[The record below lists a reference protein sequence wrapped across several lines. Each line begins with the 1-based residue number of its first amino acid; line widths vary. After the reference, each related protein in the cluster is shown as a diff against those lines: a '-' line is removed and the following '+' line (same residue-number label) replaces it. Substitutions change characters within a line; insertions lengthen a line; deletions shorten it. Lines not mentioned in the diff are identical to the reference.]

1 MVQSGPFDTEFRGA
15 HAEGGGPIFAR
26 RYERRQARLNLRS
39 RSADMLFMNQRR
51 KPRFEADQSIWIT
64 LFGEPDIRLAAR
76 IKNVSE
82 RGIGLEL
89 QGPVA
94 IGTALK
100 FEVDDSLIL
109 GEVIYCRQDEG
120 SFYVGV
126 ELEQALCGL
135 GALAKALGAFSDASS
150 DAQQEDPMKERRHQH

>member
-1 MVQSGPFDTEFRGA
+1 
-15 HAEGGGPIFAR
+15 
-26 RYERRQARLNLRS
+26 
-39 RSADMLFMNQRR
+39 MNQRR

-64 LFGEPDIRLAAR
+64 LFGEPDIRLPAR

-89 QGPVA
+89 EGPVA
-94 IGTALK
+94 VGTALK
-100 FEVDDSLIL
+100 FEVDDALLL

-135 GALAKALGAFSDASS
+135 GALAKALDAFSDAPSG
-150 DAQQEDPMKERRHQH
+150 AQKEDPAKLRRYEP

>member
-1 MVQSGPFDTEFRGA
+1 MAQK
-15 HAEGGGPIFAR
+15 FA
-26 RYERRQARLNLRS
+26 ALNIPAPT
-39 RSADMLFMNQRR
+39 ADMLFMNQRR
-51 KPRFEADQSIWIT
+51 ETRSEANQPIWIT
-64 LFGEPDIRLAAR
+64 LFGEPDIRLPAR
-76 IKNVSE
+76 IKNVSL

-109 GEVIYCRQDEG
+109 GEVIYCRQVEASCDED

-126 ELEQALCGL
+126 ELEQALRGL
-135 GALAKALGAFSDASS
+135 GDLAEALRAFSYTPTGDTPTGDTHTGDTPSGP
-150 DAQQEDPMKERRHQH
+150 QQEDPVK

>member
-1 MVQSGPFDTEFRGA
+1 
-15 HAEGGGPIFAR
+15 
-26 RYERRQARLNLRS
+26 
-39 RSADMLFMNQRR
+39 MLFMNQRR
-51 KPRFEADQSIWIT
+51 EPRFEANQPIWIT
-64 LFGEPDIRLAAR
+64 LFGEPDIRLPAR
-76 IKNVSE
+76 IKNVSL

-109 GEVIYCRQDEG
+109 GEVIYCRQVEASCDEG

-126 ELEQALCGL
+126 ELEQALRGL
-135 GALAKALGAFSDASS
+135 GDLAEALRAFSYTHTGDTHTGDTPSGP
-150 DAQQEDPMKERRHQH
+150 QQEDPVKERRHQH

>member
-1 MVQSGPFDTEFRGA
+1 MSGDAAGMSACATSYRTEVCEKWG
-15 HAEGGGPIFAR
+15 
-26 RYERRQARLNLRS
+26 LNFPS

-51 KPRFEADQSIWIT
+51 KPRFEADQSVWIT
-64 LFGEPDIRLAAR
+64 LFGEPDIRLQAR

-89 QGPVA
+89 QDSVA

-109 GEVIYCRQDEG
+109 GEVIYCREDEG

-135 GALAKALGAFSDASS
+135 GALAKALGAFSDTPSGP
-150 DAQQEDPMKERRHQH
+150 QQEDPVKERRHEH

>member
-1 MVQSGPFDTEFRGA
+1 
-15 HAEGGGPIFAR
+15 
-26 RYERRQARLNLRS
+26 
-39 RSADMLFMNQRR
+39 MNQRR
-51 KPRFEADQSIWIT
+51 DPRFEINQSVWIT
-64 LFGEPDIRLAAR
+64 LFGEPDIRLPAR
-76 IKNVSE
+76 IKNVSL

-109 GEVIYCRQDEG
+109 GEVIYCRQVEASCDEG

-126 ELEQALCGL
+126 ELEQALRGL
-135 GALAKALGAFSDASS
+135 AHLAAALRAFSDEPSGATPSGDS
-150 DAQQEDPMKERRHQH
+150 PSRDTPSGPQQEDPVKERRHQH

>member
-1 MVQSGPFDTEFRGA
+1 MRGA
-15 HAEGGGPIFAR
+15 HEAV
-26 RYERRQARLNLRS
+26 QALKIPC

-64 LFGEPDIRLAAR
+64 LFGEPDIRLSAR

-82 RGIGLEL
+82 RGIGLQLE
-89 QGPVA
+89 GPVA
-94 IGTALK
+94 IGTAFK

-135 GALAKALGAFSDASS
+135 GALAKALGAFSDSW
-150 DAQQEDPMKERRHQH
+150 

>member
-1 MVQSGPFDTEFRGA
+1 MAQK
-15 HAEGGGPIFAR
+15 FA
-26 RYERRQARLNLRS
+26 ALNLS
-39 RSADMLFMNQRR
+39 APAADMLFMNQRR
-51 KPRFEADQSIWIT
+51 EPRFEANQPVWIT
-64 LFGEPDIRLAAR
+64 LFGEPDIRLTAC
-76 IKNVSE
+76 IKNVSV

-109 GEVIYCRQDEG
+109 GEVIYCRGGEG

-126 ELEQALCGL
+126 ELEQALCL
-135 GALAKALGAFSDASS
+135 SLI
-150 DAQQEDPMKERRHQH
+150 H

>member
-1 MVQSGPFDTEFRGA
+1 
-15 HAEGGGPIFAR
+15 
-26 RYERRQARLNLRS
+26 
-39 RSADMLFMNQRR
+39 MNQRR
-51 KPRFEADQSIWIT
+51 KPRFEADQSVWIT
-64 LFGEPDIRLAAR
+64 LFGEPDSRIPAR

-89 QGPVA
+89 QGPLA
-94 IGTALK
+94 IGAALK

-109 GEVIYCRQDEG
+109 GEVIYCRENEG

-135 GALAKALGAFSDASS
+135 GALAKALGAFSDTSS
-150 DAQQEDPMKERRHQH
+150 GPQQEDPVKERRYQH

>member
-1 MVQSGPFDTEFRGA
+1 MN
-15 HAEGGGPIFAR
+15 
-26 RYERRQARLNLRS
+26 ERRR
-39 RSADMLFMNQRR
+39 
-51 KPRFEADQSIWIT
+51 PRFEANQSVWVT
-64 LFGEPDIRLAAR
+64 LFGEPDIRLPAR

-109 GEVIYCRQDEG
+109 GEVIYCREDEG
-120 SFYVGV
+120 FFYVGV
-126 ELEQALCGL
+126 ELEQPSADSGRSPKHSAPSRMRLQTL
-135 GALAKALGAFSDASS
+135 SR
-150 DAQQEDPMKERRHQH
+150 ETP

>member
-1 MVQSGPFDTEFRGA
+1 MVQNVSFGTEFRGA
-15 HAEGGGPIFAR
+15 RRGGRIHVPR
-26 RYERRQARLNLRS
+26 RHEAPEAVLNLPA
-39 RSADMLFMNQRR
+39 RSADMLSMNQRR
-51 KPRFEADQSIWIT
+51 KPRFESDQSIWIT
-64 LFGEPDIRLAAR
+64 LFGEPDIRLPAR

-109 GEVIYCRQDEG
+109 GEVIYCREDEG

-135 GALAKALGAFSDASS
+135 GALAKALDAFSDAPSRS
-150 DAQQEDPMKERRHQH
+150 QQEDPVKERRHEN